1 MGKLA
6 EAAVN
11 NHKNWYSC
19 SGSVLCAFAGEVG
32 LTEREANRLA
42 APMGS
47 GRMGKCGAVLAAERV
62 LEEKY
67 GKEGAKSYCAEL
79 EKAFISKN
87 GSVQCRD
94 LMGTCRRCVTN
105 AAEILETIL

>member
-1 MGKLA
+1 MGRLA
-6 EAAVN
+6 DIAVN

-19 SGSVLCAFAGEVG
+19 SGSVLCAFAGEAG
-32 LTEREANRLA
+32 LTEREAQKLA

-67 GKEGAKSYCAEL
+67 GRELAASRTAEL
-79 EKAFISKN
+79 ERRFTAEF
-87 GSVQCRD
+87 GSVRCSN
-94 LMGTCRRCVTN
+94 LMGSCRCCVTR